1 MSNLATVLAQAAERH
16 PQRPAVRVDG
26 SVLSYA
32 ELDEL
37 SARVAGGL
45 LAHGVRPGD
54 RVGMRLPNVP
64 AFPALCFG
72 ALRAGA
78 IVVPLYPRPRLLAL
92 RPRGTACGARLV
104 FYASD
109 AERAQEAE
117 TGDTTLV
124 PIGPA
129 FLDQVAFWPHHP
141 AVVDRADKAPAVM
154 LGTGV
159 VATGPCGTALT
170 HGALRRSPALTARVL
185 FDEAVVDDASESVPA
200 FSSGGRTYGL
210 GAVLLATACLPVG
223 LTPPT
228 PVAPDEPGEPV
239 VTPLEPRAGSGR

>member
-1 MSNLATVLAQAAERH
+1 MSVDER
-16 PQRPAVRVDG
+16 
-26 SVLSYA
+26 VLSCA

-64 AFPALCFG
+64 AFPALFFG

-92 RPRGTACGARLV
+92 RPRGTAGGARLV
-104 FYASD
+104 FYGAD

-124 PIGPA
+124 PISPA
-129 FLDQVAFWPHHP
+129 FLDQVAFWPHHS
-141 AVVDRADKAPAVM
+141 AVVDRADDDPAVI
-154 LGTGV
+154 LRTGEG
-159 VATGPCGTALT
+159 AKGPWGTALT
-170 HGALRRSPALTARVL
+170 HGAMRSNPALTARAL
-185 FDEAVVDDASESVPA
+185 FDEAAVDDASEPVPA
-200 FSSGGRTYGL
+200 FSSAGRTYGL
-210 GAVLLATACLPVG
+210 SAVLLATACLPAG
-223 LTPPT
+223 QTPPARA
-228 PVAPDEPGEPV
+228 APDDSAATMPAPNA
-239 VTPLEPRAGSGR
+239 RSRR

>member
-1 MSNLATVLAQAAERH
+1 VSNLATALAEAAERH
-16 PQRPAVRVDG
+16 PQRPAVRVDE

-78 IVVPLYPRPRLLAL
+78 IVVPLYPRPRLLAP

-124 PIGPA
+124 PISPA

-141 AVVDRADKAPAVM
+141 AVVDCADDDPAVI
-154 LGTGV
+154 LCTRE
-159 VATGPCGTALT
+159 AAKGPWGSALT
-170 HGALRRSPALTARVL
+170 HGALRKDPVLTARAL
-185 FDEAVVDDASESVPA
+185 FDEATVDDASESVPA
-200 FSSGGRTYGL
+200 FPSDGRTYGL
-210 GAVLLATACLPVG
+210 SAVLLATACLPAG
-223 LTPPT
+223 PTPPT
-228 PVAPDEPGEPV
+228 PAAPDEPEESV
-239 VTPLEPRAGSGR
+239 ATPLESSAGSGR

>member
-1 MSNLATVLAQAAERH
+1 MSNLATALAEAAERH
-16 PQRPAVRVDG
+16 PQRPAVRVDE

-37 SARVAGGL
+37 SGRVAGGL

-78 IVVPLYPRPRLLAL
+78 IVVPLYPPPRLLAP

-124 PIGPA
+124 PISPA
-129 FLDQVAFWPHHP
+129 FLDQMAFWPHHP
-141 AVVDRADKAPAVM
+141 AVVDRAGDDPAVI
-154 LGTGV
+154 LCTGEAVKGPWGTV
-159 VATGPCGTALT
+159 LT
-170 HGALRRSPALTARVL
+170 HGAMHSNPALTGRAL
-185 FDEAVVDDASESVPA
+185 FDEAAVDDASESVPA
-200 FSSGGRTYGL
+200 FPSDGRTYGL
-210 GAVLLATACLPVG
+210 SAVLLATACLPAG
-223 LTPPT
+223 PTPLTPA
-228 PVAPDEPGEPV
+228 APDESV
-239 VTPLEPRAGSGR
+239 ATTPAPDAGSGR